1 MKQQKL
7 KRAVVKEELI
17 ALTGDWMKAVIL
29 NQLIYWSE
37 RVSDFDAFI
46 EEEKARNSD
55 TSIALTSGWIYKSAK
70 ELSNEVMAVSEDNAR
85 TKMDELVKSGL
96 VDRRTNPNYA
106 WDRTYQYRV
115 NIREIQVRLQKLG
128 LALEK
133 HPLIASAFSIP
144 SHTECIPSQSESIP
158 SQSGAIPETT
168 SQTTTESPEKRLSA
182 APSSGGRGR
191 SVPKTGYR
199 EEPERVA
206 VGDENGNERN
216 DARAQNGLERYILRQ
231 CQGNPQYLSPTNRRK
246 LQEPIYVYKGKAQI
260 EEPSPLLEWE
270 NDSEG
275 FEEWVG
281 KVANYVGGKGNRPTL
296 AKLIQAIRNNYDA
309 EGWGW
314 LATRSNDLPVDDP
327 SQPWNQ

>member
-85 TKMDELVKSGL
+85 TKLDELVKSGL

-133 HPLIASAFSIP
+133 YPLIASAFSIP

-168 SQTTTESPEKRLSA
+168 SQTTTESPEKRLSP
-182 APSSGGRGR
+182 APSSGRRGAA
-191 SVPKTGYR
+191 VPKPGYR

-206 VGDENGNERN
+206 VGNENGNEKQ
-216 DARAQNGLERYILRQ
+216 DAAPTHPLEHLI
-231 CQGNPQYLSPTNRRK
+231 CQSTNSRYLSVAQKRK
-246 LQEPIYVYKGKAQI
+246 LREPVHVVPPREHKVVAMGSPVEEYDDDPQGFADYVRRLSTK
-260 EEPSPLLEWE
+260 
-270 NDSEG
+270 
-275 FEEWVG
+275 
-281 KVANYVGGKGNRPTL
+281 VGGGRPSRTD
-296 AKLIQAIRNNYDA
+296 LINAVRNYDRPGT
-309 EGWGW
+309 GWMHVR
-314 LATRSNDLPVDDP
+314 APDNDLPVDDP